1 MGHLS
6 GKVNLKDHLP
16 THLWP
21 FGVKYSLLPQRNGLT
36 EKRNVIIGYVHLE
49 IKVECA
55 QLSKVYVST
64 DSTIDITV
72 GYWAVFVIAIPY
84 LTANRSQKKIEG
96 KQGILGLNKGNRE
109 FWPDANILHGKDVP
123 LKSWIYR
130 FENWL

>member
-1 MGHLS
+1 MGHFS

-21 FGVKYSLLPQRNGLT
+21 FGVKYSFLPQRKGLT

-84 LTANRSQKKIEG
+84 LTAYREPTENC
-96 KQGILGLNKGNRE
+96 KQGNADRNKVNRE

-123 LKSWIYR
+123 LKSWIYK